1 MARSPDS
8 GRLDSIRS
16 AASKGEAV
24 PGKSLSTIEL
34 LAHRQRTRRTLLAG
48 IGAGAA
54 GTALLDLLA
63 PATAFAQEG
72 FPSKPLRLVVPF
84 AAGGVSD
91 IVGRALGQKLGELF
105 GQPVI
110 IENRAGAGGQVGSE
124 FVAAASPDGYTL
136 LLSSISTIAIGPYLV
151 KKLSYDTI
159 KGLTP
164 IGIVT
169 YAPNVLAIHAGLPF
183 KSLAELLA
191 FGKANPGK
199 LSYGS
204 AGVGSIGHLS
214 GELLRSVTGADMVH
228 VPYKTS
234 AAAYPDVI
242 TGSVS
247 MVFDTLPAAINHIK
261 GGKVRALAVL
271 SPRRAA
277 LMPEVPTF
285 AEAGVPEAT
294 LNFWSG
300 LHAPANVPAPVAAR
314 LNEMLNKALNSPD
327 LRERLLGLGADP
339 FPVTQKAFITQ
350 ILEDHARIGKVV
362 KAAGIAPE

>member
-1 MARSPDS
+1 MARTPDT
-8 GRLDSIRS
+8 GRPGS
-16 AASKGEAV
+16 ENAV
-24 PGKSLSTIEL
+24 L
-34 LAHRQRTRRTLLAG
+34 
-48 IGAGAA
+48 AA
-54 GTALLDLLA
+54 GGTLIPGRGGRRRALVAGLGTAAGSLLPSMVYR
-63 PATAFAQEG
+63 PAHAQPAY
-72 FPSKPLRLVVPF
+72 PSKPLRLIIPF

-91 IVGRALGQKLGELF
+91 IVGRALGQKMSELF
-105 GQPVI
+105 GQAVV
-110 IENRAGAGGQVGSE
+110 IENRAGAGGAVGSE
-124 FVAAASPDGYTL
+124 FVANANPDGYTL
-136 LLSSISTIAIGPYLV
+136 LLSSISTIAIGPFLV
-151 KKLSYDTI
+151 KKLGYDPVN
-159 KGLTP
+159 GLTP

-169 YAPNVLAIHAGLPF
+169 FAPNVLAIHAGLPF
-183 KSLAELLA
+183 KSLGELLA
-191 FGKANPGK
+191 FAKANPGK

-242 TGSVS
+242 GGNVS

-261 GGKVRALAVL
+261 AGKVRPLAVL

-300 LHAPANVPAPVAAR
+300 LHAPANLPPVLVVR
-314 LNEMLNKALNSPD
+314 LNETLNKALNAPD
-327 LRERLLGLGADP
+327 LKERLLQLGADA
-339 FPVTQKAFITQ
+339 FPVSQPAFVAQ
-350 ILEDHARIGKVV
+350 IKEDVARIAKVV
-362 KAAGIAPE
+362 KAAGIQPE

>member
-1 MARSPDS
+1 MARTPDVGCARPADAALATENPS
-8 GRLDSIRS
+8 IVAGPGRRRALV
-16 AASKGEAV
+16 AS
-24 PGKSLSTIEL
+24 L
-34 LAHRQRTRRTLLAG
+34 
-48 IGAGAA
+48 GAA
-54 GTALLDLLA
+54 AGGLL
-63 PATAFAQEG
+63 PAMLPAAARAQPT
-72 FPSKPLRLVVPF
+72 FPSKPLRMVVPF

-91 IVGRALGQKLGELF
+91 IVGRALGQKMGELF
-105 GQPVI
+105 GQPVV
-110 IENRAGAGGQVGSE
+110 IENRAGAGGAVGSE
-124 FVAAASPDGYTL
+124 FVANAAADGYTL
-136 LLSSISTIAIGPYLV
+136 LLSSVSTIAIGPFLV
-151 KKLSYDTI
+151 KKLGYDPVN
-159 KGLTP
+159 GLTP

-191 FGKANPGK
+191 FAKANPGK

-214 GELLRSVTGADMVH
+214 GELLRSVTGSDMVH

-242 TGSVS
+242 GGNVS

-300 LHAPANVPAPVAAR
+300 LHAPANLPPALVAR
-314 LNEMLNKALNSPD
+314 LSETLNKALNAPD
-327 LRERLLGLGADP
+327 LKERLLQLGADA
-339 FPVTQKAFITQ
+339 FPVSQPAFVAQ
-350 ILEDHARIGKVV
+350 IKDDVARIAKVV
-362 KAAGIAPE
+362 KAAGIQPE

>member
-1 MARSPDS
+1 MPRAPAAAHPGSSTSTATCDGLLPPGGE
-8 GRLDSIRS
+8 GRRRALAAGACAAAGGLVSAMLPS
-16 AASKGEAV
+16 AAYA
-24 PGKSLSTIEL
+24 
-34 LAHRQRTRRTLLAG
+34 Q
-48 IGAGAA
+48 AA
-54 GTALLDLLA
+54 
-63 PATAFAQEG
+63 
-72 FPSKPLRLVVPF
+72 FPNKPIRLVVPF

-91 IVGRALGQKLGELF
+91 IVGRALGQKMGELF
-105 GQPVI
+105 GQPVV
-110 IENRAGAGGQVGSE
+110 IENRAGAGGAVGSE
-124 FVAAASPDGYTL
+124 FVANAAADGYTL
-136 LLSSISTIAIGPYLV
+136 LLSSVSTIAIGPFLV
-151 KKLSYDTI
+151 KKLGYDPVN
-159 KGLTP
+159 GLTP

-191 FGKANPGK
+191 FAKANPGK

-214 GELLRSVTGADMVH
+214 GELLRSVTGSDMVH

-242 TGSVS
+242 GGNVS

-261 GGKVRALAVL
+261 AGKVRALAVL

-300 LHAPANVPAPVAAR
+300 LHAPANLSPALVAR
-314 LNEMLNKALNSPD
+314 LSETLNKALNAPD
-327 LRERLLGLGADP
+327 LKERLLQLGADA
-339 FPVTQKAFITQ
+339 FPVSQPAFVAQ
-350 ILEDHARIGKVV
+350 IKDDVARIAKVV
-362 KAAGIAPE
+362 KAAGIQPE